1 MGQYI
6 VETVRRTLLEF
17 VHILVGFLPRLLA
30 MLIIIAV
37 GWVIAWLLKIVLRR
51 VLALIKFNQLF
62 QTTNFT
68 TVLAKASLPPPDEL
82 LSRLTFWG
90 IGIAFIFLGATALG
104 VVALEQLIAKF
115 FLFLPQFFVG
125 LIVFFLG
132 LLVANF
138 FGRAT
143 LLAAVNANHPSPRLL
158 SNVVQFLILI
168 LAVTMAL
175 DQMGVGYH
183 VVLIAFSISFGAIMV
198 GFAIAFGLGG
208 RDVARRILERRFPEG
223 KQEEEEDEISPL

>member
-6 VETVRRTLLEF
+6 VETVRRTLSEF
-17 VHILVGFLPRLLA
+17 LHIVMGFLPRLLA
-30 MLIIIAV
+30 MLIIIVV
-37 GWVIAWLLKIVLRR
+37 GWLIALLLKIILRR
-51 VLALIKFNQLF
+51 ILTLVKFNQLF
-62 QTTNFT
+62 QSTNLPP
-68 TVLAKASLPPPDEL
+68 VLTKASLPPPDEL

-90 IGIAFIFLGATALG
+90 VGIAFIFLGATALG
-104 VVALEQLIAKF
+104 VVALQELIAKF

-132 LLVANF
+132 LVIANF

-158 SNVVQFLILI
+158 SNIVQFLILI
-168 LAVTMAL
+168 MAVTMAL

-183 VVLIAFSISFGAIMV
+183 VILIAFSISFGAIMF
-198 GFAIAFGLGG
+198 GLAIAFGFGG
-208 RDVARRILERRFPEG
+208 RELARRILERRFPED
-223 KQEEEEDEISPL
+223 KKEEEDEISPL

>member
-6 VETVRRTLLEF
+6 VDTVRHTLLEF
-17 VHILVGFLPRLLA
+17 LHIMIGFLPRLLA

-37 GWVIAWLLKIVLRR
+37 GWFIALLLKFVLRR
-51 VLALIKFNQLF
+51 TLALIKFNQLF
-62 QTTNFT
+62 QATNLS

-104 VVALEQLIAKF
+104 IVALQELIAKF

-125 LIVFFLG
+125 LIVFFVG
-132 LLVANF
+132 LIVANF

-158 SNVVQFLILI
+158 SNIVQFLIVI
-168 LAVTMAL
+168 MAVTMAL

-198 GFAIAFGLGG
+198 GLAIAFGLGG
-208 RDVARRILERRFPEG
+208 RDVARRILERRFPEDQ
-223 KQEEEEDEISPL
+223 KEEEDEISPL

>member
-6 VETVRRTLLEF
+6 IDTVRHSLAEF
-17 VHILVGFLPRLLA
+17 VHIFMAFLPRLLA
-30 MLIIIAV
+30 MLIIVAV
-37 GWVIAWLLKIVLRR
+37 GWLIALVLKVFLRR
-51 VLALIKFNQLF
+51 FLALIKFNQLF
-62 QTTNFT
+62 QATNLSA
-68 TVLAKASLPPPDEL
+68 VLAKASLPPPDEL

-90 IGIAFIFLGATALG
+90 VGIAFIFLGATALG
-104 VVALEQLIAKF
+104 VVALQELIARF

-125 LIVFFLG
+125 LVVFFLG

-138 FGRAT
+138 LGRAT

-183 VVLIAFSISFGAIMV
+183 VVLIAFSISFGAIMT
-198 GFAIAFGLGG
+198 GLAIAFGLGG
-208 RDVARRILERRFPEG
+208 RDVARRILERRFPEAQ
-223 KQEEEEDEISPL
+223 KEEEDEISPL

>member
-1 MGQYI
+1 MGEYI
-6 VETVRRTLLEF
+6 VGTVRHTLLEF
-17 VHILVGFLPRLLA
+17 MHILVGFLPRMLA

-37 GWVIAWLLKIVLRR
+37 GWVIALLLKFVLRR
-51 VLALIKFNQLF
+51 ALALVKFNQLF
-62 QTTNFT
+62 QSTNLS
-68 TVLAKASLPPPDEL
+68 TVLTKASLPPPDEL

-104 VVALEQLIAKF
+104 VVALQELIAKF

-132 LLVANF
+132 LVVANF

-158 SNVVQFLILI
+158 SNIVQFLILI
-168 LAVTMAL
+168 MAVTMAL

-198 GFAIAFGLGG
+198 GLAIAFGLGG
-208 RDVARRILERRFPEG
+208 REVARRILERRFPED
-223 KQEEEEDEISPL
+223 KKEEEDEISPL

>member
-6 VETVRRTLLEF
+6 VETVRHTLSEF
-17 VHILVGFLPRLLA
+17 LHIVMGFLPRLLA
-30 MLIIIAV
+30 MLIIIVV
-37 GWVIAWLLKIVLRR
+37 GWLIALLLKIVLRR
-51 VLALIKFNQLF
+51 FLTLVKFNQLF
-62 QTTNFT
+62 QSTNLPP
-68 TVLAKASLPPPDEL
+68 VLTKASLPPPDEL

-90 IGIAFIFLGATALG
+90 VGIAFIFLGATALG
-104 VVALEQLIAKF
+104 VVALQELIAKF

-132 LLVANF
+132 LVIANF

-158 SNVVQFLILI
+158 SNIVQFLILI
-168 LAVTMAL
+168 MAVTMAL

-183 VVLIAFSISFGAIMV
+183 VILIAFSISFGAIMF
-198 GFAIAFGLGG
+198 GLAIAFGFGG
-208 RDVARRILERRFPEG
+208 REVARRILERRFPEG
-223 KQEEEEDEISPL
+223 KEEEEDEISPL

>member
-6 VETVRRTLLEF
+6 VETVRRTLAEF
-17 VHILVGFLPRLLA
+17 LHIVMGFLPRLLA

-37 GWVIAWLLKIVLRR
+37 GWLIALLLKIILRR
-51 VLALIKFNQLF
+51 VLALVKFNQLF
-62 QTTNFT
+62 QSTNLPP
-68 TVLAKASLPPPDEL
+68 VLKKASLPPPDEL

-90 IGIAFIFLGATALG
+90 VGIAFIFLGATALG
-104 VVALEQLIAKF
+104 VLALQELIAKF

-125 LIVFFLG
+125 LIVLFLG
-132 LLVANF
+132 LVVANF

-158 SNVVQFLILI
+158 SNIVQFLILI
-168 LAVTMAL
+168 MAVTMAL

-183 VVLIAFSISFGAIMV
+183 VILIAFSISFGAVMF
-198 GFAIAFGLGG
+198 GLAIAFGFGG

-223 KQEEEEDEISPL
+223 KEEEEDEISPL